1 MVEGESATFDFLSL
15 ANAGIAQCVDQ
26 IYPFLYPQMI
36 GLGGLI
42 FYIIDSF
49 PHKISGKVSQY
60 IDIILASWAPEE

>member
-1 MVEGESATFDFLSL
+1 
-15 ANAGIAQCVDQ
+15 
-26 IYPFLYPQMI
+26 MI

-60 IDIILASWAPEE
+60 IEIILAS